1 MDLSE
6 AVARRRMVRSFTDR
20 PLDPAVVDR
29 LLVQAL
35 RAPTAGNT
43 RGTAWLVLTGPETAT
58 YWDHATTAA
67 WRERSRR
74 WAGLRRAPVIA
85 LALTSPDA
93 YVARYAEP
101 DKAGGGGRSGGGASG
116 GTGDGGR
123 EDDRGPALGSAESA
137 WPVPYWFGD
146 AAFGAMTL
154 LLGATA
160 EGLVACFLG
169 NFRGEGSLLAALGVP
184 EGWRLFG
191 AVLLGHPDGAD
202 HPSPS
207 LARLGPADA
216 ERVHR
221 GAW

>member
-6 AVARRRMVRSFTDR
+6 AVARRRMVRSFSER

-29 LLVQAL
+29 LLALAL
-35 RAPTAGNT
+35 RSPTAGNT
-43 RGTAWLVLTGPETAT
+43 RGTAWLVLTGPETAV
-58 YWDHATTAA
+58 YWDHTTTAA

-85 LALTSPDA
+85 LALASPDA

-101 DKAGGGGRSGGGASG
+101 DKARAGRAAGDD
-116 GTGDGGR
+116 TGKGPS
-123 EDDRGPALGSAESA
+123 ESDRAPALGSTEAA

-160 EGLVACFLG
+160 EGLAACFLG
-169 NFRGEGSLLAALGVP
+169 NFRGEPSLLGALGVP
-184 EGWRLFG
+184 HGWRLFG

-202 HPSPS
+202 HPSAS
-207 LARLGPADA
+207 LARPGQSPA

-221 GAW
+221 GRW